1 MEKFKTKV
9 SYLLL
14 NDFDDFIHI
23 IELRESLF
31 DNHLISTKSDYIAT
45 VENDLSVAKKYVKDL
60 IDLRSKTEKRLEF
73 IGYKEY
79 KGV

>member
-23 IELRESLF
+23 IELREILF
-31 DNHLISTKSDYIAT
+31 DNHLISTKSDYITT